1 MREEKGLEEKLVGF
15 SVRNSL
21 EILENVDVG
30 YYFGERPNPLK
41 TLMFFFLANSSLF
54 IAATQPRG
62 ADHVIGSNFTLTTW
76 R

>member
-41 TLMFFFLANSSLF
+41 TLMFFFFGQFFPFYCRN
-54 IAATQPRG
+54 
-62 ADHVIGSNFTLTTW
+62 TT
-76 R
+76 